1 MDKETLIEGLNRDL
15 AGEYRAIL
23 QYLQHSYML
32 KGLERLTLGEL
43 FKKFAIG
50 EMKHAE
56 FLAEKIV
63 ALGGVPTVTP
73 LSIVQPTTA
82 REMLQANLAA
92 ERQAIADYKERADQA
107 EEYGDEGLE
116 VELEEIMAEETRHA
130 EELEKLLGG

>member
-1 MDKETLIEGLNRDL
+1 MDKQTVIEGLNRDL

-32 KGLERLTLGEL
+32 KGPERLTLGEL
-43 FKKFAIG
+43 FKKIAIG

-63 ALGGVPTVTP
+63 ALGGVLTVVP
-73 LSIVQPTTA
+73 LPIVQPATA

-107 EEYGDEGLE
+107 EEYGDESLE

>member
-1 MDKETLIEGLNRDL
+1 MDKQTVIEGLNRDL

-32 KGLERLTLGEL
+32 KGPERLTLGEL
-43 FKKFAIG
+43 FKKIAIG

-63 ALGGVPTVTP
+63 ALGGVPTVVP
-73 LSIVQPTTA
+73 LPIVQPATA

-107 EEYGDEGLE
+107 EEYGDESLE